1 MLWLFSC
8 CCTAGCCRPGPWPCS
23 SSARKSPTHGHGPMW
38 FAPARSSGHHGRV
51 AMVRWQQQGASGWLS
66 TPVPGRAPRAA
77 SHLLDVA
84 NLQPQCPPCAYSWPL
99 RRSAGPGPRCWCHRQ
114 PRLWRQGDRC
124 KGWTTR
130 QGDRCKT
137 TMPLRSFVWPT
148 LAAPPEASPTASSTS
163 WT

>member
-1 MLWLFSC
+1 LPLRDLPTSAASRQSGALAA
-8 CCTAGCCRPGPWPCS
+8 AGCQ
-23 SSARKSPTHGHGPMW
+23 
-38 FAPARSSGHHGRV
+38 RV
-51 AMVRWQQQGASGWLS
+51 AIHAR
-66 TPVPGRAPRAA
+66 PGRAPRAA

-148 LAAPPEASPTASSTS
+148 LAAPPVASPTASSTS